1 MRLAP
6 GHVEGWG
13 RCNFCM
19 VRVDGESGLCE
30 QHKRKVQ
37 QLWKTSFRKEPLPH
51 SAEVEEA
58 EVPAWGGLDVPGR
71 RSPLPPAGMRPPL
84 PPPGRRWI
92 SSLLPTPCPPPTPR
106 RALRGDSP
114 DSIFPEIAVAELMNL
129 MTQWMSRC
137 VQKPFLPVL
146 KSILFRIVFAATG
159 TKSNQTRPVAPGW
172 GAQFRK

>member
-6 GHVEGWG
+6 GHVEGFR
-13 RCNFCM
+13 RCGICM
-19 VRVDGESGLCE
+19 VRVDGESGLCKLH
-30 QHKRKVQ
+30 QVKVNK
-37 QLWKTSFRKEPLPH
+37 LWKKNFRKEPLEH

-71 RSPLPPAGMRPPL
+71 RSPLPPPGMRSLL
-84 PPPGRRWI
+84 PPAWRR
-92 SSLLPTPCPPPTPR
+92 SPPLLPTPCPPPAPR
-106 RALRGDSP
+106 RTLRGNSP
-114 DSIFPEIAVAELMNL
+114 DSLFPETAVAELMNL

>member
-6 GHVEGWG
+6 GHVEGFR
-13 RCNFCM
+13 RCHICM
-19 VRVDGESGLCE
+19 VRVDGESGLCKLH
-30 QHKRKVQ
+30 QVKVNK
-37 QLWKTSFRKEPLPH
+37 LWKKSFRKEPLEH

-92 SSLLPTPCPPPTPR
+92 SSLLPTPCLPPTPR

-114 DSIFPEIAVAELMNL
+114 DSLFPETAVAELMNL